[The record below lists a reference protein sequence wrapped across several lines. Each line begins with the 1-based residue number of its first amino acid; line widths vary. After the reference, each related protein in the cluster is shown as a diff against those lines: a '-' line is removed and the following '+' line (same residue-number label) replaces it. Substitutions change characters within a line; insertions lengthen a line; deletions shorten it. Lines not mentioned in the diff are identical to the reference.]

1 MKIFRFYSCYK
12 LSKNHIESPL
22 WGNFLLLLRS
32 KFLNLSKISF
42 APSVNFYK
50 SFMHPSKYYHSTT
63 FFRFLFVLP
72 AAIAISSCTNSY
84 KRASISLKLSGIGE
98 QWVYVGGWN
107 GLGSDITDSFKV
119 STRGRG
125 NFSLQTTT
133 PEMLALSFDRVHF
146 PILLCVEPGSNV
158 EVTGTASSYQ
168 VKGSFESAR
177 INTFQQRYN
186 SFLSEVAHLSGLIPD
201 STATPESDS
210 LASVLIHKRDSLISS
225 FRTYT
230 LSEVRAN
237 PYCLSSVPFILTTF
251 DGGQELLP
259 YELFGNTYQKVD
271 SCLGLAYPDKPLVQT
286 FHQHIQMQEKK
297 LAQLHKADR
306 YSTGDVLPAI
316 SFETVD
322 SQAISIPGLWAKT
335 ILIEFW
341 ADWCPQSVSTADQLR
356 ILYEKHSNQ
365 GFKIIRVGMG
375 LEPEALY
382 QRVKRDSIPWINVAI
397 PDSEKD
403 YWVDSIGV
411 VYLPFNFLID
421 RSGRVVA
428 KNLFGDTLVRKLDDL
443 LGANSGRLKPD
454 VHPKTG
460 ITSKP
465 EVKVNTITSNPET
478 K

>member
-1 MKIFRFYSCYK
+1 VLIFF
-12 LSKNHIESPL
+12 N
-22 WGNFLLLLRS
+22 G
-32 KFLNLSKISF
+32 
-42 APSVNFYK
+42 
-50 SFMHPSKYYHSTT
+50 FMHPSKYYYSNT

-84 KRASISLKLSGIGE
+84 KRASINFKLSDIGE
-98 QWVYVGGWN
+98 QWVYVWSWN
-107 GLGSDITDSFKV
+107 GLGSAITDSFKV

-133 PEMLALSFDRVHF
+133 PELLALSFDRVHF
-146 PILLCVEPGSNV
+146 PILLCVGPGSNV
-158 EVTGTASSYQ
+158 EVIGTARSYQ
-168 VKGSFESAR
+168 VKGSLESAR
-177 INTFQQRYN
+177 INVFQQRYN
-186 SFLSEVAHLSGLIPD
+186 SFLSEVAHLSSLIPD
-201 STATPESDS
+201 SVATPENDS

-230 LSEVRAN
+230 LSEVKAN
-237 PYCLSSVPFILTTF
+237 PYCLSSIPLILTTF
-251 DGGQELLP
+251 EGGQELLP
-259 YELFGNTYQKVD
+259 YELFSNAYQKVD
-271 SCLGLAYPDKPLVQT
+271 SCLGIAYPDKPLVQS

-297 LAQLHKADR
+297 VAQLHKADR

-322 SQAISIPGLWAKT
+322 SQTISIPGLWAKA

-341 ADWCPQSVSTADQLR
+341 SDWCPQSVSTADQLR
-356 ILYEKHSNQ
+356 ILNEKYANQ
-365 GFKIIRVGMG
+365 GLKIIRAGVG

-397 PDSEKD
+397 PDSEKN
-403 YWVDSIGV
+403 YWVDSIGI

-428 KNLFGDTLVRKLDDL
+428 KNLFGDTLVRKLDVL
-443 LGANSGRLKPD
+443 FGANSVRPKPE